1 VKTDKPPMKVRA
13 AEASFNLRPSCTD
26 ARSRVYI
33 GINSP
38 LIKVALMSS
47 LDEAG
52 NSGNTKFA
60 TPFF

>member
-1 VKTDKPPMKVRA
+1 MKVRA